1 MNDGF
6 ITALN
11 TQRATAN
18 WIDALAQNMANI
30 YTPGYREN
38 QFRFHTFLNGG
49 YVDEFGRKNDQG
61 NFIYEVV
68 AITNKGVGA
77 EGRVL

>member
-18 WIDALAQNMANI
+18 WIDALAQNMTNI

-49 YVDEFGRKNDQG
+49 YVDEFGRKNDMQICCG
-61 NFIYEVV
+61 QNLSRRQ
-68 AITNKGVGA
+68 TKS
-77 EGRVL
+77 R